1 MPDRYNETIGLQHC
15 KIYVFD
21 DSFIISGANLSQ
33 VCFCR
38 FFTWGRCCSSSNG
51 YIWMLLFYDQPLSFL
66 ICCSPFLHNFNREKR
81 IRTQVVRVEASVV
94 TTRPLKILPKFRNSQ
109 MSIWPSLNLSFIV
122 LSLTE
127 LNLTSQSLK
136 EHRMCGKIEVECLF

>member
-1 MPDRYNETIGLQHC
+1 
-15 KIYVFD
+15 
-21 DSFIISGANLSQ
+21 
-33 VCFCR
+33 
-38 FFTWGRCCSSSNG
+38 
-51 YIWMLLFYDQPLSFL
+51 
-66 ICCSPFLHNFNREKR
+66 
-81 IRTQVVRVEASVV
+81 
-94 TTRPLKILPKFRNSQ
+94 